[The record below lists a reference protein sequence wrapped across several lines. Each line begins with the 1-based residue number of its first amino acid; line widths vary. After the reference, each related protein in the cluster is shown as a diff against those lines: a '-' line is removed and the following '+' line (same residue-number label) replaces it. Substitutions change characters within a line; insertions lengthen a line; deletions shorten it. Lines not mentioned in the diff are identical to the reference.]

1 VRLEDE
7 PVVQAQRKLHSFEQT
22 LRPVS
27 NNNQTLRLLFD
38 FVVQDIE
45 DFLEIFVE
53 RASVVF
59 LEFALSHQTPK
70 LAVQKRGRR
79 LAPVVQ
85 TARRQAGS
93 EHEALFVLIRSQRLQ
108 ILPTDHE

>member
-1 VRLEDE
+1 
-7 PVVQAQRKLHSFEQT
+7 VQAQRKLHSFEQT

-53 RASVVF
+53 RAC
-59 LEFALSHQTPK
+59 ALSPNAQTRCSK
-70 LAVQKRGRR
+70 TW
-79 LAPVVQ
+79 APSG
-85 TARRQAGS
+85 ASRPDGS
-93 EHEALFVLIRSQRLQ
+93 SSGWQ
-108 ILPTDHE
+108 